1 MDSVPAWRPRTDA
14 RFLPAVAQRAA
25 GNSPSATNRATADSL
40 PDNRL
45 RKSDILRGYG
55 SFRTVL
61 SRQQSVRAD
70 GLRCYYAVLQK
81 IPPGHVQVG
90 FAVRRPTGSVERN
103 RFKRLMREAYRTRW
117 HALHARALALTDG
130 YGCVIMLPADRFRG
144 EDDHV
149 RVAAAMDKVLERL
162 CSALFDTS
170 VP

>member
-1 MDSVPAWRPRTDA
+1 MDSAPAWRPRMDA

-25 GNSPSATNRATADSL
+25 GSSPSATNRATADSL

-55 SFRTVL
+55 SFRAVL

-103 RFKRLMREAYRTRW
+103 RFKRLMRESFRTRK
-117 HALHARALALTDG
+117 HALQDLARTLPDG
-130 YGCVIMLPADRFRG
+130 YGCVIMLPADRFRDA
-144 EDDHV
+144 DDHILIA
-149 RVAAAMDKVLERL
+149 RAMDSLLERL
-162 CSALFDTS
+162 CTALSDIS